1 MTPETPKP
9 SLTEALRS
17 TEERLAAARRRLDSA
32 MIAGEVGTFEWD
44 IRADRLY
51 GDENFEHLF
60 DIARDASGAAPL
72 ADFINAI
79 HPEDRARTLERV
91 ARTVETGEPYE
102 AEYRIISGARERWV
116 IARGKLERDAAG
128 RAVRFH
134 GVLVDI
140 TERKRAEAARNE
152 TQAQLE
158 RQSRI
163 LETVLSSI
171 NDFAYTFDRD
181 GRFLFVNKPLLDLWG
196 LKLEDAV
203 GKNFV
208 DLKYPDALAAKL
220 QAQIQQVFDTRRSL
234 SDETPYISPTG
245 EGGFYEYI
253 FTPVFGPDGRVD
265 VVAGSTRDITGRKR
279 TEEALRAADQRKDE
293 FLATLAHELRNPLA
307 PVRNAANLLRIDNS
321 PASVAWASAMI
332 GRQVDHLTRLI
343 DDLLDISRVRLN
355 KFELRREPLELA
367 EVVRGAVEAAR
378 SAIDERRHELTVEL
392 PAAPLC
398 VSGDLVRLSQALV
411 NLLTNAA
418 RYTEPGGRI
427 WLSAAREGAEA
438 VMRVRDTGI
447 GVAAENL
454 PRLFEMFFQADSA
467 LERSQGGLGIG
478 LALVQRVMEL
488 HGGSV

>member
-1 MTPETPKP
+1 MTPEAPTP

-17 TEERLAAARRRLDSA
+17 SEERLAAARRRLDSA

-44 IRADRLY
+44 IVADRLY
-51 GDENFEHLF
+51 GDANFERLF
-60 DIARDASGAAPL
+60 DIALDASGAAPL
-72 ADFINAI
+72 ADFANAI
-79 HPEDRARTLERV
+79 HPEERARTLERV

-102 AEYRIISGARERWV
+102 AEYRIVSCVPERWV

-128 RAVRFH
+128 RAVRFP

-152 TQAQLE
+152 SRAQLE

-181 GRFLFVNKPLLDLWG
+181 GCFLFVNKPLLDLWG

-203 GKNFV
+203 GKNFF

-234 SDETPYISPTG
+234 SDETPYTSPTG

-279 TEEALRAADQRKDE
+279 TEEALRTADQKKDE

-307 PVRNAANLLRIDNS
+307 PVRNAANLLRIDDS
-321 PASVAWASAMI
+321 PASVAWASGMI

-367 EVVRGAVEAAR
+367 DVVRGAAEAAR
-378 SAIDERRHELTVEL
+378 SAIEERRHELAVQL
-392 PAAPLC
+392 PPAPVR

-427 WLSAAREGAEA
+427 SPPPAKA
-438 VMRVRDTGI
+438 
-447 GVAAENL
+447 
-454 PRLFEMFFQADSA
+454 PRRWCA
-467 LERSQGGLGIG
+467 
-478 LALVQRVMEL
+478 
-488 HGGSV
+488 